1 MKRSIGT
8 FFAGLLTWVVVVS
21 LIDRGLRL
29 LIPGYVVAES
39 QLQFTLGMMAARL
52 GMAALTSL
60 VAGAVVGVLSSSVR
74 LPWLLGALILA
85 VFLPEHIHVWHQLPV
100 WYHLTFLLTLVPLV
114 VLGAHLTR
122 RAHGSAEVA
131 LPRT

>member
-1 MKRSIGT
+1 MKQAIGT

-39 QLQFTLGMMAARL
+39 QLQFTLGMTAARL

-60 VAGAVVGVLSSSVR
+60 IAGAVMGLLSSNARV
-74 LPWLLGALILA
+74 PWIVGALILA
-85 VFLPEHIHVWHQLPV
+85 AFLPEHIRVWHQLPA

-114 VLGAHLTR
+114 ALGAHLMRRVHSTR
-122 RAHGSAEVA
+122 EEA
-131 LPRT
+131 LRP